1 MHGRPRKPFKPEDE
15 AASVAKAQK
24 LRALQSQFL
33 SNHIHKNYTQE
44 AVELSAALL
53 EINPESYTAWNY
65 RKLAV
70 EYNLTHSASDPD
82 LVKSIFDEELRLVE
96 NALRQNFKSYGAWYH
111 RKWVLSRGHSSIE
124 KELRLLDK
132 FQSLDSRNF
141 HAWNYRRFVASLM
154 DRSEE
159 DELKYTQSLIDKN
172 FSNYSAWHNRSV
184 LLANLMK
191 KRREGF
197 SQKDE
202 VLTREYELVREA
214 LFTDEDDQSGWF
226 YHLWLLDQTVKVES
240 LLLVASWPAHG
251 SNVAVLR
258 ESCTDGFA
266 SSSFNVLQFNSKT
279 FPLVVYFNEAVEGV
293 NSSTVTVSSKLNK
306 DKDLIWKPLSSN
318 NSRTAQVWVAQIDLP
333 STQLQSSEA
342 YPFEVIIGQSQ
353 GITSVGGF
361 SYNYAT
367 RLAFSVCLQPPRKE
381 HTEGSVSGKIVWRDE
396 NFHAFEPCCV
406 EPNLILPIDLLSINS
421 EQDPK
426 ASTWQK
432 EILDEEIKNFREL
445 SFCKIG
451 KLTLARL
458 LTAYDALTSSYKLAH
473 SEEVLKIY
481 SDLMKLDPSH
491 SQYYK
496 DEYSLALLRQV
507 TFDRESLFCRCVK
520 YMGLSSSDDHH
531 PICLRLHKLSLS
543 RMGSFEKLLWVQ
555 MLDLSQNELRSIEG
569 LEAMQLLAC
578 LNLSKNKIGSFT
590 ALGPLQQLKSLQVLD
605 ISYNEI
611 GTHPVDTTRYLC
623 PSPLSHSLA
632 SEWNQDD
639 SVTSFWEAFLVLK
652 GLKLTQLDVVGN
664 RIADERFSQFLV
676 KVLPALKWLDDVQ
689 LK

>member
-24 LRALQSQFL
+24 LRALNLNSSPIIFTKVLAKYSYFL
-33 SNHIHKNYTQE
+33 RTCYTQE

-172 FSNYSAWHNRSV
+172 FSNYSAWHNR
-184 LLANLMK
+184 
-191 KRREGF
+191 RIF
-197 SQKDE
+197 SKDE

-333 STQLQSSEA
+333 I
-342 YPFEVIIGQSQ
+342 IIGQSQ

-396 NFHAFEPCCV
+396 NFHAFEPCCLFYLV
-406 EPNLILPIDLLSINS
+406 GSL
-421 EQDPK
+421 
-426 ASTWQK
+426 
-432 EILDEEIKNFREL
+432 NFRIITNAICSL
-445 SFCKIG
+445 SCFCSKIG